1 MEYLT
6 QFLDMIKAERGLAK
20 NTLISYKNDLEY
32 FIQTTK
38 NPLKI
43 TTADIKNHLKQLY
56 TDGISANSL
65 SRKISSIKQFF
76 NFLQI
81 EEVIKDNP
89 ALLIEHP
96 KHSIKIPKYLTE
108 QEVETLLKNA
118 KKDKSPAGVRFCCM
132 LELLY
137 ATGLRISE
145 LVSLKVSV
153 VQKKYKKDG
162 FYNIDDFLIIKG
174 KGNKERLVV
183 INKTAKALLK
193 DYLDLRKKLLDGE
206 SSEWLFT
213 TQVKFSTTKYI
224 NEKLKTRKD
233 NHLSRQVFA
242 LALKEIAIKSGIDE
256 EKVSPHIIRHS
267 FATHLLNNG
276 ADLRVLQELLG
287 HSDISTTQIYTHILD
302 SKLKSIVNTLHPLAK
317 RS

>member
-6 QFLDMIKAERGLAK
+6 QFLDMVKAERGLAK

-32 FIQTTK
+32 FIENTK
-38 NPLKI
+38 NPTRI
-43 TTADIKNHLKQLY
+43 STIDIKNHLRQLY
-56 TDGISANSL
+56 SDGISANSL

-76 NFLQI
+76 NFLQL
-81 EEVIKDNP
+81 EEIIKDNP

-96 KHSIKIPKYLTE
+96 KHSGKIPKYLTE
-108 QEVETLLKNA
+108 SEVELLLKNA
-118 KKDKSPAGVRFCCM
+118 KKNKSPSGIRFYCM

-137 ATGLRISE
+137 ATGLRVSE
-145 LVSLKVSV
+145 LVSLPVSV
-153 VQKKYKKDG
+153 IQKKYKKDG
-162 FYNIDDFLIIKG
+162 LYTIDDFLIVRG

-183 INKTAKALLK
+183 INKTAKSILK
-193 DYLDLRKKLLDGE
+193 NYLDLRKRLLNGE
-206 SSEWLFT
+206 ISKWLFT
-213 TQVKFSTTKYI
+213 TKVKFPITRNDDK
-224 NEKLKTRKD
+224 KLKIRKD
-233 NHLSRQVFA
+233 NHLSRQIFA
-242 LALKEIAIKSGIDE
+242 LALKSVAMKSEIDE

-302 SKLKSIVNTLHPLAK
+302 SKLKNIVNTLHPLAK
-317 RS
+317 